1 MNTKSTPN
9 FVFSLPNQLLFG
21 VGKLLETG
29 PAVAVLGKKALL
41 VCGPNSIK
49 NGVAER
55 LEGSLKAAG
64 VAVHRY
70 VGVIPNPTVA
80 SVDEGARIAREKGCD
95 VMIGLGG
102 GSAMDTAKAIAV
114 AATQDGSIWPYAI
127 GEKPIPAATLP
138 IVAITTTSGS
148 GSHCT
153 CFSVVTNPET
163 HQKPGMGS
171 PYILPRVAVVD
182 PELMVSAPPGLTY
195 ATGFDAFCQG
205 VEAYT
210 SKLANP
216 MSDLFAEKAI
226 ALAVQFLHR
235 AYTNGQDLEAR
246 AGMALADTYAGI
258 AISHAAVS
266 LGHVIAHVLG
276 GHYEAMP
283 HGDALRAIYREVLR
297 LNSAGLPEKH
307 AYIANQLDT
316 GSTDLVAAFDKY
328 FAQFPFENQLKA
340 MSPSPEALR
349 AMANETFTYLKHIV
363 DLNPVPA
370 NVEDAYR
377 ILSASAR

>member
-1 MNTKSTPN
+1 MNTKS
-9 FVFSLPNQLLFG
+9 FVFSLPNQVLFG
-21 VGKLLETG
+21 VGKLRETG
-29 PAVAVLGKKALL
+29 PAVAALGKKALL

-49 NGVAER
+49 NGVADR
-55 LEGSLKAAG
+55 LEESLKTAG
-64 VAVHRY
+64 VAVRRY
-70 VGVIPNPTVA
+70 VGAIPNPTVA
-80 SVDEGARIAREKGCD
+80 SVDAGARMAREEGCD
-95 VMIGLGG
+95 VIIGLGG
-102 GSAMDTAKAIAV
+102 GSPMDTAKAIAV
-114 AATQDGSIWPYAI
+114 AATQERSIWPYAI
-127 GEKPIPAATLP
+127 GEKPIPANTLP

-153 CFSVVTNPET
+153 CYSVVSNPET

-171 PYILPRVAVVD
+171 PHILPRVAVVD
-182 PELMVSAPPGLTY
+182 PELMLTAPPGLTF
-195 ATGFDAFCQG
+195 ATGFDVFCQG

-226 ALAVQFLHR
+226 ALTVQFLHR

-276 GHYEAMP
+276 GHYEEMA
-283 HGDALRAIYREVLR
+283 HGDALRSIYREVLR

-307 AYIANQLDT
+307 GYVASQLDP
-316 GSTDLVAAFDKY
+316 GSTDLVAAFDKF
-328 FAQFPFENQLKA
+328 FARFPFENTLKA

-349 AMANETFTYLKHIV
+349 AMANETFTYMKAIV

-377 ILSASAR
+377 ILSASAC

>member
-1 MNTKSTPN
+1 MKS
-9 FVFSLPNQLLFG
+9 
-21 VGKLLETG
+21 
-29 PAVAVLGKKALL
+29 
-41 VCGPNSIK
+41 
-49 NGVAER
+49 
-55 LEGSLKAAG
+55 AG

-80 SVDEGARIAREKGCD
+80 SIDAGATLAREAGCD
-95 VMIGLGG
+95 VIIGLGG

-114 AATQDGSIWPYAI
+114 GATQSGSIWPYAI
-127 GEKPIPAATLP
+127 GEKPIPANTLP

-182 PELMVSAPPGLTY
+182 PELMLTAPPGLTF
-195 ATGFDAFCQG
+195 ATGFDVFCQG

-210 SKLANP
+210 SKVANP

-235 AYTNGQDLEAR
+235 AYTNGKDLEAR

-276 GHYEAMP
+276 GHYEEMP

-307 AYIANQLDT
+307 AYIASQLDP
-316 GSTDLVAAFDKY
+316 GSTDLVAAFDTF
-328 FAQFPFENQLKA
+328 FARFPFENKLKA
-340 MSPSPEALR
+340 MSPSPDALQ
-349 AMANETFTYLKHIV
+349 AMARETFTYMKAIV

-370 NVEDAYR
+370 KIEDVYQ
-377 ILSASAR
+377 ILSASAC